1 MLGRFN
7 KRSIV
12 QQLQGFI
19 QGWRKIEGPCFGSID
34 GGPCEDVFFKH
45 SWDPEP
51 RQYGPFLTRKE
62 FNQGVVQALCNSR
75 PNGKLTKKD
84 EPLVEK
90 ILALGKSGESERKVF
105 THGDLHQSNIMVDEN
120 VITGV
125 IDWGAAGY
133 SIMAREYFGLRWQAL
148 GLEWRDLISTIVE
161 ADEYGFWAEVD

>member
-1 MLGRFN
+1 M
-7 KRSIV
+7 
-12 QQLQGFI
+12 
-19 QGWRKIEGPCFGSID
+19 
-34 GGPCEDVFFKH
+34 
-45 SWDPEP
+45 
-51 RQYGPFLTRKE
+51 
-62 FNQGVVQALCNSR
+62 VQALYNSR

-148 GLEWRDLISTIVE
+148 GLEWRDLISTIVKLMSMVFGLRLINQWGNIL
-161 ADEYGFWAEVD
+161 ASDFYMYA